1 MMLLRRTLAG
11 KPWTKYFGS
20 VVGLHIIG
28 IAFLL
33 VTLPHHPAMLGL
45 GVLAYTLGLRHAFD
59 ADHIV
64 AIDNTVRKLI
74 EQKRDPEGVG
84 FYFSLGHSTV
94 VLLLTIGVVV
104 SMNWVK
110 SNLPMMEQ
118 WGGVIGSTVSGLFL
132 LLIGLINLF
141 ILVQMYRVF
150 RQLKQMPGQ
159 EEKMEELLDSR
170 GFIAR
175 LTGPLFKLVGRSWH
189 IYFIGFLFGL
199 GFDTASEIGLL
210 AMSQNAA
217 SSSISWIGVLSLP
230 ILFASGMSLMD
241 TADGVFMTS
250 SYQWAF
256 NKPIRK
262 MYYNL
267 TVTAMSV
274 IAALFVA
281 FVEIMQTSA
290 EQFSLE
296 GAFWSYMQ
304 NLDLGSVGYIL
315 VILFILTWSVSYGI
329 WRVFR
334 IEEKWG

>member
-1 MMLLRRTLAG
+1 MMFLRNTVLG
-11 KPWTKYFGS
+11 KPWMRYIW
-20 VVGLHIIG
+20 VVAGLHILG
-28 IAFLL
+28 LAFLFIT
-33 VTLPHHPAMLGL
+33 VPKHPAMLGL
-45 GVLAYTLGLRHAFD
+45 GLLAYTLGLRHAFD

-74 EQKRDPEGVG
+74 EQKKEPEGVG

-94 VLLLTIGVVV
+94 VLLLTVGVVV
-104 SMNWVK
+104 SVNWVK
-110 SNLPMMEQ
+110 SNLPVMEQ
-118 WGGVIGSTVSGLFL
+118 WGGAIGSSVSGIFL
-132 LLIGLINLF
+132 LLIGIINLL
-141 ILVQMYRVF
+141 ILLNMYRVF
-150 RQLKQMPGQ
+150 RQMKKFPDQ
-159 EEKMEELLDSR
+159 EEKMEELLASR
-170 GFIAR
+170 GFIFRMTA
-175 LTGPLFKLVGRSWH
+175 PLFKLVGRSRH

-250 SYQWAF
+250 SYKWAF

-274 IAALFVA
+274 IAALFIA
-281 FVEIMQTSA
+281 CIEIIQTSA
-290 EQFSLE
+290 EQFSLR
-296 GAFWSYMQ
+296 GAFWQYMQ
-304 NLDLGSVGYIL
+304 NLDLGTVGYML
-315 VILFILTWSVSYGI
+315 VALFILTWSVSYGI

-334 IEEKWG
+334 IEEKWS